1 MQIRIGGP
9 STLRPRWGTVA
20 AVAKL
25 VNRCVIAY
33 IVPVE
38 DQTCDALWQA
48 YKDSGLVCNLQIG
61 SSNYGILLE
70 LAQRYPE
77 VRFVANHLG
86 LPALPGGPDAQDATY
101 GGLLQAA
108 AYPNLSI
115 KASGFYAA
123 ATTPWDFRCPQALT
137 FFSRLLKGLGT
148 DRLLRGSD
156 WPPVSRHVTYQ
167 QSLEIIRTVA
177 AELDA
182 GDRAKVLGDNAARV
196 YGI

>member
-1 MQIRIGGP
+1 MRRALAGVQRHWL
-9 STLRPRWGTVA
+9 SLQFA
-20 AVAKL
+20 
-25 VNRCVIAY
+25 NRV
-33 IVPVE
+33 V
-38 DQTCDALWQA
+38 
-48 YKDSGLVCNLQIG
+48 
-61 SSNYGILLE
+61 
-70 LAQRYPE
+70 
-77 VRFVANHLG
+77 
-86 LPALPGGPDAQDATY
+86 
-101 GGLLQAA
+101 QAA